1 MIAALQLPFQSQSL
15 HHSFFTSLI
24 PYFVF
29 PSHLHSTRLPS
40 SPLCE
45 RPLPQPGEGVS
56 GSVRRALS
64 PLESARPK
72 NPSVTPLQSRLPKT
86 QHLNS
91 FRIRTY
97 KKAPGGRGPI
107 TTRHAF
113 SARPRERRLCR
124 PGRGVSAL
132 SFFFPTPTHDS
143 RPTSSHPSLP
153 LPRLSVIVT
162 AAGRK
167 RSCL

>member
-64 PLESARPK
+64 PLESAHPK

-86 QHLNS
+86 QHLTS

-113 SARPRERRLCR
+113 SARTAPVPTGSGRLR
-124 PGRGVSAL
+124 VVLFLPYSHSRFSTNVLPSIFASAS
-132 SFFFPTPTHDS
+132 SFCY
-143 RPTSSHPSLP
+143 R
-153 LPRLSVIVT
+153 
-162 AAGRK
+162 
-167 RSCL
+167 